1 MLEASGRY
9 GGRAFSIR
17 LSEFMQ
23 FIELAG
29 KTLLEMQGI
38 DGLSVADLKQ
48 LGMTDVSVVRI
59 NRQGDIELRRAD
71 RWDVIGGLLGDY
83 EHRLRSATGMDWV

>member
-1 MLEASGRY
+1 
-9 GGRAFSIR
+9 
-17 LSEFMQ
+17 MQ

-29 KTLLEMQGI
+29 KTLLEMQGV
-38 DGLSVADLKQ
+38 DGLSVDELKK

>member
-1 MLEASGRY
+1 
-9 GGRAFSIR
+9 
-17 LSEFMQ
+17 MQ

-29 KTLLEMQGI
+29 KTLLEMQGV
-38 DGLSVADLKQ
+38 DGLSVDELKK
-48 LGMTDVSVVRI
+48 LGMTDVSVGRI